1 MMYHRISNHSKMKK
15 YLYILFLVAVS
26 TFAACKKGGLDR
38 FPQDAISPSLFFN
51 NEQDLILYVNG
62 LISQPDRNTYLNDQS
77 SDNVA
82 TTAAVEVKNIMVG
95 SANSQNITTGWDWA
109 RLRNINYFLENYKK
123 AQVTQ
128 NIKNHY
134 AGLARY
140 YRAEFY
146 LDKVQRFSDVPW
158 YSGTLEPSSKDLYKG
173 RDPRKL
179 VMDSVMADLDFA
191 YKNVWENKPT
201 GEAVPVGTPAKWAVA
216 TLYARAALYE
226 GTYRKYHDEIGLKE
240 SANTFLETAAKVAGE
255 IIASGK
261 FTIYNTGKAD
271 QDYAT
276 LFSSQ
281 DLTSNSEVI
290 LTNIFDLTKG
300 KGQNVNS
307 TVFGDYEQAPAK
319 DLIQTYLMKDGSRF
333 TDVANYAQMGF
344 VEEFKNRDPR
354 LSQTMVYPGWVR
366 VPDATPYIQRLNKN
380 FTGYHQI
387 KGYVNSTDNN
397 TLNGVD
403 FPVYRYAE
411 VLLTY
416 AEALAEL
423 GTLNQSQLDQSVNLL
438 RKRVGMPNL
447 NMAAANANPDP
458 VLKAQYPNVTANTGV
473 ILEIR
478 RERRVEFAFE
488 NFRFDDLM
496 RWKVGKLLAKSPEG
510 MYFKG
515 LGKYDLTGDGVDDI
529 ILIDRAATIPAE
541 EQKEKNSLG
550 VKLVYYRAGTIGTD
564 ATVYLKNG
572 NSGGNIVTENVVRNF
587 EEPKFYYRPIP
598 QQQIVLNPNLKQNFG
613 W

>member
-1 MMYHRISNHSKMKK
+1 MFHRISNHSQMKK
-15 YLYILFLVAVS
+15 YLYILFIAAVS
-26 TFAACKKGGLDR
+26 TLAACKKGGLDR
-38 FPQDAISPSLFFN
+38 FPQTSISPDLFFN
-51 NEQDLILYVNG
+51 TEEDLALYVNG
-62 LISQPDRNTYLNDQS
+62 LLSQPDRSTYLNDQS

-82 TTAAVEVKNIMVG
+82 TTASVEVKNIMAG
-95 SANSQNITTGWDWA
+95 NANAQNITAGWTWT
-109 RLRNINYFLENYKK
+109 RLRNINYFLQSYQK
-123 AQVTQ
+123 ANVTQ
-128 NIKNHY
+128 AVKNHY

-140 YRAEFY
+140 YRADFY
-146 LDKVQRFSDVPW
+146 LDKIKRFSDVPW
-158 YSGTLEPSSKDLYKG
+158 YSGTLNPGDQDLYKA

-179 VMDSVMADLDFA
+179 IADSIMADLDFA
-191 YKNVWENKPT
+191 YKNVRETVPT
-201 GEAVPVGTPAKWAVA
+201 GTPGKWAVA

-226 GTYRKYHDEIGLKE
+226 GTYRKYHDELGLKE
-240 SANTFLETAAKVAGE
+240 SANTFLQTAARVAGE
-255 IIASGK
+255 IMASTK
-261 FTIYNTGKAD
+261 FNIYNTGHPD
-271 QDYAT
+271 QDYAA

-290 LTNIFDLTKG
+290 LDNIFDLSKG

-319 DLIQTYLMKDGSRF
+319 DLILTYLMNDGSRF
-333 TDVANYAQMGF
+333 TDIANYAQMGF
-344 VEEFKNRDPR
+344 VDEFKNRDPR

-380 FTGYHQI
+380 FTGYHQL

-397 TLNGVD
+397 ILNGVD

-423 GTLNQSQLDQSVNLL
+423 GSLTQSQLDQSLNLL
-438 RKRVGMPNL
+438 RRRVGLPDLNL
-447 NMAAANANPDP
+447 AVANSNPDP
-458 VLKAQYPNVTANTGV
+458 ALQLQYPNVSSNVGV

-488 NFRFDDLM
+488 NMRYDDLM

-541 EQKEKNSLG
+541 DQKESNSLG

-572 NSGGNIVTENVVRNF
+572 NNGGNIVTENIVRNF

-598 QQQIVLNPNLKQNFG
+598 QQQIVLNPNLKQIFG